1 MGWPELAG
9 QTSVKKGFLDPIIAL
24 LRWIWDRLERTLL
37 LALKIVFPSRF
48 ISPLGF
54 LGMLTVIVF
63 LILGVTGALLLFHF
77 QPIFGD
83 CPPAAPNTTYVP
95 AATCNAAYN
104 SVASIT
110 NQVNWGFLIRNIHYQ
125 ASNAMVLLA
134 VMHMFYQYFAGRY
147 KLRYEILWVTG
158 IILGVVTI
166 IEAYT
171 GYDLI
176 VNIRGQLAINI
187 GRTLTFYSPVIGADL
202 ARIIFG
208 FSFDDLA
215 IRFYAFHVFI
225 IPIIMLAIMAVHL
238 PRNLVLDIP
247 VASAITGIILIMGG
261 LFPVDVGIKYNPL
274 AQTQITFPEW
284 YFTSLYSFIR
294 AKGLPPFISG
304 AIIPT
309 IFVLI
314 FTVAPFFDR
323 GRKIA
328 MIDRPFWV
336 ALGVASLGQIAI
348 VTVWG
353 FRAANPLVALTDP
366 GQLVIDP
373 TLFFG
378 SLLLAIAL
386 GYGFVYAF
394 VRWRRAKVDALRA
407 ARKPI
412 PFRRLQPYMFSKS
425 EVYSLLGGLLLL
437 QAFLDV
443 SIFRALIENLNNFV
457 LLEIGM
463 VLVAFAAA
471 VHIYR
476 ISSQAK

>member
-1 MGWPELAG
+1 MAAP
-9 QTSVKKGFLDPIIAL
+9 SPKKKGVLDPIIAL
-24 LRWIWDRLERTLL
+24 LKWTWERLERTLL
-37 LALKIVFPSRF
+37 LAVKIVFPSRF

-63 LILGVTGALLLFHF
+63 IILGVTGALLLFHF
-77 QPIFGD
+77 TPFFGN
-83 CPPAAPNTTYVP
+83 CPPAVNGTAYIPS
-95 AATCNAAYN
+95 ATCNQAYN
-104 SVASIT
+104 SVQSI
-110 NQVNWGFLIRNIHYQ
+110 NSDVAWGSIIRNIHYH

-134 VMHMFYQYFAGRY
+134 VMHMFYQYFGGRY

-158 IILGVVTI
+158 IILGVVTV

-176 VNIRGQLAINI
+176 FNIRGQLAINI
-187 GRTLTFYSPVIGADL
+187 GQTLTFYSPVIGANL
-202 ARIIFG
+202 AQIIFG
-208 FSFDDLA
+208 FSFNDLA

-238 PRNLVLDIP
+238 PKNLVLDIP
-247 VASAITGIILIMGG
+247 VASAITGVILIMGG
-261 LFPVDVGIKYNPL
+261 LFPVDVGVKYDPNL
-274 AQTQITFPEW
+274 ATQITFPEW
-284 YFTSLYSFIR
+284 YFTSLYAFIR
-294 AKGLPPFISG
+294 VHGLNPFIAG
-304 AIIPT
+304 AIIPA

-314 FTVAPFFDR
+314 FLVVPFFDR

-353 FRAANPLVALTDP
+353 FRAANPFVALTNEN
-366 GQLVIDP
+366 QLVIDP
-373 TLFFG
+373 TLFAG
-378 SLLLAIAL
+378 SLLIATALA
-386 GYGFVYAF
+386 YGVVYVF
-394 VRWRRAKVDALRA
+394 VRWRRAKIEQLRA

-412 PFRRLQPYMFSKS
+412 PFRRLQPYIMSKG
-425 EVYSLLGGLLLL
+425 EVYSLVGGLLVL
-437 QAFLDV
+437 QGFLDV
-443 SIFRALIENLNNFV
+443 AIFRALLDRLNNFV

-463 VLVAFAAA
+463 VLVAFAAT

-476 ISSQAK
+476 VANQSK

>member
-1 MGWPELAG
+1 LAAP
-9 QTSVKKGFLDPIIAL
+9 SPKKKGVLDPIIAL
-24 LRWIWDRLERTLL
+24 LKWTWERLERTLL
-37 LALKIVFPSRF
+37 LAVKIVFPSRF

-63 LILGVTGALLLFHF
+63 IILGVTGALLLFHF
-77 QPIFGD
+77 TPFFGN
-83 CPPAAPNTTYVP
+83 CPPAVNGTAYIPS
-95 AATCNAAYN
+95 ATCNQAYN
-104 SVASIT
+104 SVQSI
-110 NQVNWGFLIRNIHYQ
+110 NSDVAWGSIIRNIHYH

-134 VMHMFYQYFAGRY
+134 VMHMFYQYFGGRY

-158 IILGVVTI
+158 IILGVVTV

-176 VNIRGQLAINI
+176 FNIRGQLAINI
-187 GRTLTFYSPVIGADL
+187 GQTLTFYSPVIGANL
-202 ARIIFG
+202 AQIIFG
-208 FSFDDLA
+208 FSFNDLA

-238 PRNLVLDIP
+238 PKNLVLDIP
-247 VASAITGIILIMGG
+247 VASAITGVILIMGG
-261 LFPVDVGIKYNPL
+261 LFPVDVGVKYDPNL
-274 AQTQITFPEW
+274 ATQITFPEW
-284 YFTSLYSFIR
+284 YFTSLYAFIR
-294 AKGLPPFISG
+294 VHGLNPFIAG
-304 AIIPT
+304 AIIPA

-314 FTVAPFFDR
+314 FLVVPFFDR

-353 FRAANPLVALTDP
+353 FRAANPLVALTNEN
-366 GQLVIDP
+366 QLVIDP
-373 TLFFG
+373 TLFAG
-378 SLLLAIAL
+378 SLLIATALA
-386 GYGFVYAF
+386 YGLVYVF
-394 VRWRRAKVDALRA
+394 VRWRRAKIEQLRA

-412 PFRRLQPYMFSKS
+412 PFRRLQPYIMSKG
-425 EVYSLLGGLLLL
+425 EVYSLVGGLLVL
-437 QAFLDV
+437 QGFLDV
-443 SIFRALIENLNNFV
+443 AIFRALLDRLNNFV

-463 VLVAFAAA
+463 VLVAFAAT

-476 ISSQAK
+476 VANQSK